1 MHHAVVFL
9 GFIILKSG
17 EQDQQGIFLR
27 SPILVCFLFVAQQ
40 LQKGS
45 VIPDRS
51 LRVKLGKAYE
61 VLVNER
67 NTMLKNALM
76 ELCDRLCPKHETPL
90 SRGEAI
96 LITAQLILEL
106 EKKPCNP

>member
-1 MHHAVVFL
+1 MSEML
-9 GFIILKSG
+9 DL
-17 EQDQQGIFLR
+17 
-27 SPILVCFLFVAQQ
+27 AQQ

-45 VIPDRS
+45 VIPSRP

-61 VLVNER
+61 ALVNER

-76 ELCDRLCPKHETPL
+76 ELCDRLCPKHERPL

-106 EKKPCNP
+106 EKNPYTP